1 MIPIDT
7 PLADAAQRAAF
18 NLDALAATVSSV
30 TGTKI
35 TADDLQRLGDNL
47 YLAATPADYGDRAIE
62 LLSPDRS
69 DDDDDD
75 GSSAGHGYFK
85 RPAPRLDTYQL
96 IPRDGNPNALLERL
110 PLKEALE
117 KVTREHKKI
126 ADWIRAQRGRP
137 GWDLDRPTA
146 EMWPYIHASKRLKAC
161 RIQLEEMWDDIER
174 EHDEPE
180 DDWAQAQAEADAL
193 SARSMAEKVRSGWP
207 GEGMHA

>member
-1 MIPIDT
+1 MQMIPVNSVTD
-7 PLADAAQRAAF
+7 LAS
-18 NLDALAATVSSV
+18 NLGAIAATVSSV
-30 TGTKI
+30 TGAKI

-62 LLSPDRS
+62 LLSPERS
-69 DDDDDD
+69 DDDD

-85 RPAPRLDTYQL
+85 RPAPRLDTYRL

-193 SARSMAEKVRSGWP
+193 SARSMAEKVRSDWP
-207 GEGMHA
+207 GGGMRA

>member
-7 PLADAAQRAAF
+7 PLADAAQRAAS

-30 TGTKI
+30 TGIKI

-62 LLSPDRS
+62 LLSPA
-69 DDDDDD
+69 
-75 GSSAGHGYFK
+75 GSRDAEQPPTGYT
-85 RPAPRLDTYQL
+85 RAPRLDTYRL

-207 GEGMHA
+207 GGGMHA